1 MCVCACA
8 CMKLIVCFLDKCPAL
23 VDFVNQIKTNA
34 DTAQLFESIQAD
46 ASLSFSR
53 PTPGSAME
61 SMDLS

>member
-1 MCVCACA
+1 MIMFPTTAS
-8 CMKLIVCFLDKCPAL
+8 LIFLDKCPAL

-46 ASLSFSR
+46 TVLSFTSSG
-53 PTPGSAME
+53 PSGSGIE